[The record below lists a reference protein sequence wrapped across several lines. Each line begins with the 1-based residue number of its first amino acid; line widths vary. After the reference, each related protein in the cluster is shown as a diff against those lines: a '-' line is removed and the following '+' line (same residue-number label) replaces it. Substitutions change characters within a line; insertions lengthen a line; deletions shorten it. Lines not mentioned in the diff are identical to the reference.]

1 MRVYSALLEYNDA
14 TATKMYNKLL
24 NIITK
29 KSKSKG
35 KGGQSNQQGESM
47 AEMLLNEDKESA
59 NQRASQMQDRSMD

>member
-29 KSKSKG
+29 KGKSKG

>member
-24 NIITK
+24 NIMTK
-29 KSKSKG
+29 KGKSKS